1 MNSIIIYV
9 GHEIRS
15 KSYPVQFQVEETTH
29 VPQLFAMHLYGTL
42 FWTVVADL
50 MYHKKIFIA
59 I

>member
-15 KSYPVQFQVEETTH
+15 KIYPVQFQVEETTH
-29 VPQLFAMHLYGTL
+29 VQLFAMHLYGTL

-50 MYHKKIFIA
+50 MYHKKNFIA